1 MLAYLIFMCWDVV
14 GIIVIYLF
22 VVETK
27 RLSLE
32 DMDSVFEA
40 KNPKK
45 RSFELARAAKESRR
59 WIGRGQEVDWERRC
73 LRRVVRVA
81 HGGRWERAAQLVR
94 DCRCEEWQNETLQR
108 T

>member
-1 MLAYLIFMCWDVV
+1 MCWDIV

-32 DMDSVFEA
+32 DMDSVFES

-45 RSFELARAAKESRR
+45 RSFELARAAR
-59 WIGRGQEVDWERRC
+59 
-73 LRRVVRVA
+73 
-81 HGGRWERAAQLVR
+81 ERAKIEEQQRRAQARAEL
-94 DCRCEEWQNETLQR
+94 
-108 T
+108 